1 MAREL
6 RRLSENGFLSMK
18 QLQTGDSEPD
28 IDAEGHHI
36 NILEF
41 VAIIVNIWMIIVL
54 SRYRSPPVGGHI
66 FAVFADNTSALSW
79 LRYASRSHCPNVR
92 QLARFVSA
100 LLFASSFQGK
110 VQGKHLAGV
119 ANRGAD
125 ALSRCRKY
133 PTWACATRRCSH
145 LLTCQAYHLPRRLFL
160 LLASITS
167 GTRTAEVSAQEMT
180 ALLSLVPSTLRVGCN
195 GSATTTSLSPPSR
208 PRRGSRS

>member
-1 MAREL
+1 
-6 RRLSENGFLSMK
+6 
-18 QLQTGDSEPD
+18 
-28 IDAEGHHI
+28 
-36 NILEF
+36 
-41 VAIIVNIWMIIVL
+41 
-54 SRYRSPPVGGHI
+54 VGGHI

-79 LRYASRSHCPNVR
+79 LRYASRSHRPNVR

-100 LLFASSFQGK
+100 LLFASGFQGK

-125 ALSRCRKY
+125 ALSRCRQY
-133 PTWACATRRCSH
+133 PTRACATRRCSH
-145 LLTCQAYHLPRRLFL
+145 LSTCQAYRLPRKLSL

-167 GTRTAEVSAQEMT
+167 STRTEEVSAQEMT
-180 ALLSLVPSTLRVGCN
+180 ELLNLVPSTLRVGCN